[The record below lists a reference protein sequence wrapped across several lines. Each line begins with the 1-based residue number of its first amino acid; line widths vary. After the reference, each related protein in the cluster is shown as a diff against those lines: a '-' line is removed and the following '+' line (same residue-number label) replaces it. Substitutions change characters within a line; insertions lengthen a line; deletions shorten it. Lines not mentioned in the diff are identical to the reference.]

1 MSVALKTQRLL
12 TANDAYAVRLAT
24 SAQEVHRAQ
33 QLRFAVFNLEMN
45 EGLATSFVTGR
56 DEDPFDAVCDHLIV
70 EHCPTG
76 AVVGTYRLQT
86 GLSAARRLG
95 YYSAQEFDFS
105 PYEAI
110 RDQTIELGRACVER
124 NHRNLSVLGL
134 LWKGIAQYATSHR
147 AHYLIGCSSISSR
160 DPAAGA
166 TVYADISRRHLAA
179 PKFRTRPLPHFE
191 CQMHELTDNPPSV
204 PKLLRA
210 YLSLGARVCGPPA
223 IDREFGSID
232 FLTLL
237 DLDALPPQVRTRF
250 LGQ

>member
-1 MSVALKTQRLL
+1 MNATLKTQRLL

-24 SAQEVHRAQ
+24 RKDEIHRAQ
-33 QLRFAVFNLEMN
+33 ELRFNVFNLEMN
-45 EGLATSFVTGR
+45 EGLAASFVTRR
-56 DEDPFDAVCDHLIV
+56 DADPFDAVCDHLIV
-70 EHCPTG
+70 EHRPTS
-76 AVVGTYRLQT
+76 AVVGTYRLQA
-86 GLSAARRLG
+86 GPSAARHLG

-110 RDQTIELGRACVER
+110 RAATIELGRACVER

-134 LWKGIAQYATSHR
+134 LWKGIADYAT
-147 AHYLIGCSSISSR
+147 AHGAHFLIGCSSISSR

-166 TVYADISRRHLAA
+166 TVYADIARRHLAA
-179 PKFRTRPLPHFE
+179 PKFRTRPLPHYE
-191 CQMHELTDNPPSV
+191 CHMHELTDNPPAV

-210 YLSLGARVCGPPA
+210 YLSLGAKICGPPA

-237 DLDALPPQVRTRF
+237 DLAVLPPQVRTRF